1 MTSAEPR
8 AGGGPFR
15 GEAGMPESMVMRT
28 SSLKNRAVFDRYN
41 VVDGRYL
48 RIATCALENLDA
60 LGGTVAA
67 SEPKT
72 QAPPPK

>member
-28 SSLKNRAVFDRYN
+28 SSLKSRAVFDRYN
-41 VVDGRYL
+41 VVDGR
-48 RIATCALENLDA
+48 
-60 LGGTVAA
+60 
-67 SEPKT
+67 
-72 QAPPPK
+72 